1 MQAPTL
7 AQSRKLTSERART
20 LGQKGGRATAA
31 RYGSAHMQRAGQ
43 KGGQTTVA
51 RYGRAYMQRTGRKG
65 GYITKKRYGK
75 RFYRANGRKGLQA
88 MIDRHWGGNR
98 QRAMQRL
105 AELGLMAQDP
115 HPENG
120 AWRFPKRDGEP
131 W

>member
-7 AQSRKLTSERART
+7 PQTRTLTSEQART
-20 LGQKGGRATAA
+20 MGQKGGRTTVT
-31 RYGSAHMQRAGQ
+31 RYGTAHMQRNGQ
-43 KGGQTTVA
+43 KGGRTTVA
-51 RYGRAYMQRTGRKG
+51 RYGNAYMQRTGRKG

-98 QRAMQRL
+98 ERAVQRL
-105 AELGLMAQDP
+105 IELGLMAQDP